1 MQAFKQ
7 MISIALSIV
16 FYLSSFFLMG
26 CKQQQQASPPPPIP
40 EVTTVTAEPSQ
51 IALTT
56 ELPGRTSAYRVAQ
69 IRPQISGLLLKRLFT
84 EGFDVEAGQVLY
96 QIDPAPFEAVL
107 GNARAALGRA
117 EAKLPAVR
125 SRTERYK
132 ELLADKAV
140 SQQEYDDTAAELT
153 QIEADIQY
161 WKATLDT
168 ARINLGYTKITAP
181 ISGRIGKS
189 SVTDGAIVTA
199 YQSMPLA
206 TIQQMDPIYAD
217 VTQSTTDIL
226 RLKRRLADGRL
237 KTNGTQQKKVKLILE
252 DETAYQPEGTLQF
265 RDVTVD
271 PTTGSVIL
279 RIVFPNPDG
288 ILLPG
293 MFVRAVIQE
302 GVNEQA
308 ILIPQQAVS
317 RDLKGN
323 PVALIVDTEET
334 VQQRKLALDR
344 SIGYQWLV
352 SSGLAQGDRV
362 IMEGAQKVRPGTLV
376 KAVEFMAGSQGSDE
390 KIESKDQATPTN

>member
-16 FYLSSFFLMG
+16 FYLSGFFLMS
-26 CKQQQQASPPPPIP
+26 CKQQQQELPPPPIP
-40 EVTTVTAEPSQ
+40 EVTTVTAQARQ

-56 ELPGRTSAYRVAQ
+56 ELPGRTSAYRIAQ
-69 IRPQISGLLLKRLFT
+69 IRPQISGLLLKRLFA

-96 QIDPAPFEAVL
+96 QIDAAPFEAAL
-107 GNARAALGRA
+107 SNAKAALGRS
-117 EAKLPAVR
+117 EANLPAIR
-125 SRTERYK
+125 SRTGRYK

-140 SQQEYDDTAAELT
+140 SQQEYDDTVAELT

-189 SVTDGAIVTA
+189 NVTDGAIVTA

-226 RLKRRLADGRL
+226 RLKRSLADGRL
-237 KTNGTQQKKVKLILE
+237 KTNGTEQKKVKLILE
-252 DETAYQPEGTLQF
+252 DGTAYQPEGTLQF
-265 RDVTVD
+265 RDVSVD

-323 PVALIVDTEET
+323 PIALIVDAKET
-334 VQQRKLALDR
+334 VQQRKLTLDR
-344 SIGYQWLV
+344 SIGDQWLV
-352 SSGLAQGDRV
+352 SSGVEQGDR
-362 IMEGAQKVRPGTLV
+362 IIIEGSQKVRPGTVV
-376 KAVEFMAGSQGSDE
+376 KAVPFMAGSQGNNGNS
-390 KIESKDQATPTN
+390 ES